1 MTSSIAPRTQDSS
14 LTSSTSPVEKSSISG
29 FFESVKS
36 TTIRIFKFC
45 CSSIAQLPQLPQQI
59 INLIKNAYNILVD
72 GVNAKDQ
79 DGMTPLMRA
88 VQKGDITNV
97 NRLLR
102 CEGIKVNATNND
114 NETALICAS
123 KVLEKNEGVTACI
136 AALVEN
142 ENIDLT
148 IADNDGKT
156 ALMYLAASCDVE
168 GTRLLTESGKNIG
181 INKQD
186 KLGGT
191 ALMAVATLDNSPAI
205 DILRLLFT
213 QKDIN
218 PKLVCKYGYTA
229 LIYCMTSRG
238 DLECAEFL
246 IEQSA
251 GCINTKTKGER
262 TALMMA
268 ADHRPHLI
276 ELLLKVPG
284 IDPDLKNDDDMTAL
298 DIAKEQCEGVKHT
311 TLEKDYEKAIK
322 LLEQFQEQ
330 RGKQKTNN
338 SGQ

>member
-29 FFESVKS
+29 FFESVKN

-45 CSSIAQLPQLPQQI
+45 CSSIAQLPQQAFT
-59 INLIKNAYNILVD
+59 LIKKIYNLLVN
-72 GVNAKDQ
+72 VANAKDKN
-79 DGMTPLMRA
+79 GMTPLMRA
-88 VQKGDITNV
+88 VQKGDIANV
-97 NRLLR
+97 KTLLE
-102 CEGIKVNATNND
+102 CKGIEVNATNKNG
-114 NETALICAS
+114 ETALICAS
-123 KVLEKNEGVTACI
+123 KVLKKNEGVTACI
-136 AALVEN
+136 AALVGN

-156 ALMYLAASCDVE
+156 ALMHLSASRHVG
-168 GTRLLTESGKNIG
+168 GTRLLIESGKNIA
-181 INKQD
+181 INAGD
-186 KLGGT
+186 SLGET
-191 ALMAVATLDNSPAI
+191 ALMAVALLDSPAI

-213 QKDIN
+213 HKDIN
-218 PKLVCKYGYTA
+218 PNLTSKYGYTA
-229 LIYCMTSRG
+229 LINCMTSQG

-251 GCINTKTKGER
+251 GCINTKTKGEK

-298 DIAKEQCEGVKHT
+298 DIAKEQCENVKHT